1 MLERVLKLKPAV
13 VSALFNS
20 DSDIHLSAK
29 EFQLIAKVTE
39 ILVYFEQATKILSK
53 PDASI
58 AMSIPI
64 ITTIQKALKPCKKKD
79 HGVITL
85 KK

>member
-1 MLERVLKLKPAV
+1 MLERVLKLKPAI

-20 DSDIHLSAK
+20 DVDIYLSSK
-29 EFQLIAKVTE
+29 EFELISKVTS
-39 ILVYFEQATKILSK
+39 ILSYFEQATKILSK

-58 AMSIPI
+58 SMSIPI
-64 ITTIQKALKPCKKKD
+64 ICTIQKSLKVSKKMD
-79 HGVITL
+79 HGVVTL

>member
-1 MLERVLKLKPAV
+1 M
-13 VSALFNS
+13 SALFNS

-64 ITTIQKALKPCKKKD
+64 ITTIQKYTPESWVNFKNFVLPMKNSTSF
-79 HGVITL
+79 VTIL
-85 KK
+85 

>member
-1 MLERVLKLKPAV
+1 MKPAV

-20 DSDIHLSAK
+20 DSDIHFS
-29 EFQLIAKVTE
+29 AKVTG

-64 ITTIQKALKPCKKKD
+64 ITTIQKALNPCNKKD

-85 KK
+85 NK